1 MLDVGANTGCFA
13 LLAAADPEL
22 HVLALEPA
30 AGNFAALEANVALN
44 GLGARVFPLRAAA
57 WNATAVPPPPLLPL
71 PMSLLY
77 RGGEAHQACLA
88 PRAAPPRAPPPPARR
103 GRGRGRRGRRGLTVD
118 RLTDSLSDG
127 RGARDGRSSSC
138 AGWPRSG
145 SPASRGCS
153 RSKADPP
160 PPPLR
165 TSWTRLVPPPVL
177 IGQVSAPAAQTAP
190 RRPTARRRLPTPA
203 ASSSA
208 SRQ

>member
-77 RGGEAHQACLA
+77 RGGGGAPGLSCPPCRPAARPAA
-88 PRAAPPRAPPPPARR
+88 PRAPGPGPGPARPAR
-103 GRGRGRRGRRGLTVD
+103 FD
-118 RLTDSLSDG
+118 R
-127 RGARDGRSSSC
+127 
-138 AGWPRSG
+138 
-145 SPASRGCS
+145 
-153 RSKADPP
+153 
-160 PPPLR
+160 
-165 TSWTRLVPPPVL
+165 
-177 IGQVSAPAAQTAP
+177 
-190 RRPTARRRLPTPA
+190 
-203 ASSSA
+203 
-208 SRQ
+208 